1 MCATVKTP
9 SRVWDSNPQP
19 SAYKAD
25 ALPIEPTRRAASP
38 HHNTSG
44 TRTARGNARNTC
56 RQCARWDSNPHA
68 RRTPEP
74 KSGVS
79 TNSTTGTLTYSI
91 FARPPPKGQ
100 PVRPAGLEPT
110 HPNKRGTGLSIRRV
124 YQHSA
129 TGTIHPASPGGRL
142 GTMRTQYHAHRLA
155 RKPTTRAHTVTY
167 ATLSAHE
174 TGRGKYRA
182 PCGPCR
188 TRTCDILARNQALYP
203 LS

>member
-1 MCATVKTP
+1 MG
-9 SRVWDSNPQP
+9 DSNPQP
-19 SAYKAD
+19 TAYKAV
-25 ALPIEPTRRAASP
+25 ALPIEPIRRAALTHAIARVERERQEETP
-38 HHNTSG
+38 KTSAASAPG
-44 TRTARGNARNTC
+44 GSRTHT
-56 RQCARWDSNPHA
+56 P

-100 PVRPAGLEPT
+100 PVRPVGLEPT

-142 GTMRTQYHAHRLA
+142 GTMRTQYRAHQLA

-167 ATLSAHE
+167 ATTSSAPQQ
-174 TGRGKYRA
+174 RGKYRA

-188 TRTCDILARNQALYP
+188 TRTCDILARNQALCP